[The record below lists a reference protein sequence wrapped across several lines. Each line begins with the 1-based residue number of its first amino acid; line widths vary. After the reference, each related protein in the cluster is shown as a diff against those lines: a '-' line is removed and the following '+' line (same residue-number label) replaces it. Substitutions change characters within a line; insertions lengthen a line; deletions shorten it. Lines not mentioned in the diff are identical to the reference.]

1 MFHHL
6 RYVSNSK
13 NVNAPKK
20 ENEMEIGIIKK
31 VRSFKEVV
39 WFVFL
44 TKVIL
49 KVIPGF

>member
-13 NVNAPKK
+13 NVNASKK
-20 ENEMEIGIIKK
+20 ENETEIGIIKK

-39 WFVFL
+39 
-44 TKVIL
+44 
-49 KVIPGF
+49 